1 MRICAERWCTRRLP
15 VSPVLASLLMVVIP
29 VVLCFPDNPHGAM
42 PDRVVAIVNNEAIT
56 LTDYKLFMKYIG
68 LQGKGDGVD
77 EGLLRALIEE
87 KIILYE
93 AKRRGIEISDGEVD
107 AMVEKMGTE
116 NALSR
121 DEMEKALE
129 GEGMGVQGFKRLIK
143 EKLMAL
149 KLVESEVDSRVR
161 VNEEEIEDFYQTHKR
176 DYLKSPGKVEVTA
189 IFLKLKEGA
198 TASEITDLKR
208 KALKIMAQLSEG
220 ESFEDLVDRYDD
232 EYLKSTRGRF
242 GEFEKGTLI
251 PLLDKKIFSMNV
263 GETSEP
269 IWLREGVYILKVVNK
284 TGDIYKPVGEVRE
297 QIRAYLS
304 EEKREALLHAWIKTL
319 WERTSIKIQ

>member
-1 MRICAERWCTRRLP
+1 MRVCAETWCMRRLP
-15 VSPVLASLLMVVIP
+15 VSFVFTSLFMVVIL
-29 VVLCFPDNPHGAM
+29 VVLCFPDNSHGAM
-42 PDRVVAIVNNEAIT
+42 PDRVVAVVNNEAIT
-56 LTDYKLFMKYIG
+56 LTDYKLFLKYIG
-68 LQGKGDGVD
+68 LQGKGNGVD
-77 EGLLRALIEE
+77 EELLKKLIEE

-93 AKRRGIEISDGEVD
+93 AKSRGIEVSDGEVD
-107 AMVEKMGTE
+107 AMMERMRTE

-129 GEGMGVQGFKRLIK
+129 GEGMGLQGFKRLIK

-149 KLVESEVDSRVR
+149 KLVESDVDSRVR
-161 VNEEEIEDFYQTHKR
+161 VNEEEIEDFYHAHKS
-176 DYLKSPGKVEVTA
+176 DYLGSPGKVEVRA
-189 IFLKLKEGA
+189 IFLKLNEGA
-198 TASEITDLKR
+198 TVGEITDLKR

-220 ESFEDLVDRYDD
+220 ESFDDLVDRYDD
-232 EYLKSTRGRF
+232 EYLKNNRGRF

-269 IWLREGVYILKVVNK
+269 IWLREGVYILKVVKK
-284 TGDIYKPVGEVRE
+284 TSDIYKPVGEVRE
-297 QIRAYLS
+297 EIRAYLS

-319 WERTSIKIQ
+319 WERTSIRIQ